1 MTRINRFPARV
12 WLAVLVLIA
21 LGAAQGTS
29 PEPPAS
35 PLSVKVG
42 SAEFTPGGFLDLTSV
57 FRSTNVGSGIGTS
70 FGAIPFSNTVPG
82 QLSEFRFS
90 AQNSRL
96 SLRIDSH
103 PGHQQLIGY
112 VEADFL
118 GNAPSNLVVGSNS
131 NTLRMRLYWLDA
143 RRGDWEVLAGQ
154 SWSLL
159 TPNRKGLSPLPSD
172 LFYSQDMDTNYQV
185 GLTWSR
191 DPQLRVIRHFGDA
204 WALGVSFE
212 NPEQYI
218 MSTSAVVLPSAS
230 YANQFSTGSSS
241 ATPNLHPDI
250 VAKLAYDSQA
260 AGHAVHLE
268 VAGLERTFRDVNPA
282 TNAKNTSVGGG
293 VSLNGNVELV
303 KGFRLIGTS
312 FYSDG
317 GGRYIFGLGPDL
329 VVRPNGSLSAVH
341 AASGIGG
348 FEYQAD
354 PSWLLYG
361 YYGGAYFQHNF
372 ATTPTG
378 DVGFGFPGSSSSAN
392 RAIQEGTI
400 GLIHTFWK
408 QSNAGSLAL
417 ITQYS
422 YLVRSPWAI
431 TAGSPRNAKSNMVWV
446 DLRYTLP

>member
-1 MTRINRFPARV
+1 MTQAMNRIARFALV
-12 WLAVLVLIA
+12 ALVLTA
-21 LGAAQGTS
+21 VGLAQS
-29 PEPPAS
+29 APAPAS
-35 PLSVKVG
+35 PLSVKIG
-42 SAEFTPGGFLDLTSV
+42 GAQFTPGGFLDLTSV
-57 FRSTNVGSGIGTS
+57 FRTTNVGSGIGTS
-70 FGAIPFSNTVPG
+70 FGSIPFSNTPAG

-96 SLRIDSH
+96 SLRVDSH
-103 PGHQQLIGY
+103 SGGSQLIGY

-118 GNAPSNLVVGSNS
+118 GNAPGNLVVGSNS

-143 RRGDWEVLAGQ
+143 RHGDWEVLAGQ

-172 LFYSQDMDTNYQV
+172 IFYTQDMDTNYQV

-191 DPQLRVIRHFGDA
+191 DPQLRVIRHFGSN

-212 NPEQYI
+212 NPEQFI
-218 MSTSAVVLPSAS
+218 GGSGQVVLPAAS
-230 YANQFSTGSSS
+230 FASQFSTGSNS

-250 VAKLAYDSQA
+250 IAKLAYDSSLG
-260 AGHAVHLE
+260 GHGVHLE
-268 VAGLERTFRDVNPA
+268 MAGLERTFRDVNPA
-282 TNAKNTSVGGG
+282 TNVKNTLVGGG
-293 VSLNGNVELV
+293 VSLNGNVEV
-303 KGFRLIGTS
+303 TKRFRLIGTS

-329 VVRPNGSLSAVH
+329 IVRADGTLSAVH

-348 FEYQAD
+348 FEWRTSPA
-354 PSWLLYG
+354 WLLYG
-361 YYGGAYFQHNF
+361 YYGGAYFQRN
-372 ATTPTG
+372 A
-378 DVGFGFPGSSSSAN
+378 DVAAGRSIGFGFPGSSTSDN

-400 GLIHTFWK
+400 GVIHTFW
-408 QSNAGSLAL
+408 QEPSQGALAL

-422 YLVRSPWAI
+422 YLVRAPWSA
-431 TAGSPRNAKSNMVWV
+431 APASPRTAKSNMVWV